1 VTRTSVVISGVPG
14 FSRAL
19 ALQRAMQQL
28 PGVTE
33 AKALGYERGVLGLD
47 VHHEPGA
54 DLADRATT
62 LPGIRL
68 RLVDQSP
75 GQLQLAIEGD

>member
-1 VTRTSVVISGVPG
+1 MISGVPG

-19 ALQRAMQQL
+19 ALQRAVGQL
-28 PGVTE
+28 PGVSE

-47 VHHEPGA
+47 VHHEAGA
-54 DLADRATT
+54 DLAARATSM
-62 LPGIRL
+62 PGVRL
-68 RLVDQSP
+68 RVVDSSP

>member
-1 VTRTSVVISGVPG
+1 
-14 FSRAL
+14 
-19 ALQRAMQQL
+19 MQQL
-28 PGVTE
+28 PGVSE

-47 VHHEPGA
+47 VHHEAGA
-54 DLADRATT
+54 DLASRATS

-68 RLVDQSP
+68 RVVDSTP